1 MQRSK
6 RNTLA
11 ALGAAAAL
19 SLGTAL
25 PRPALAENSQ
35 VRISQQFG
43 LNWLAVTVM
52 LDQKL
57 IQKRAREL
65 GVDQLDVTLVKLSGG
80 SAVNDALLSG
90 SIDVG
95 GMGGPPSFIMTDRT
109 AGRRTVRAIGAVVDA
124 PMSLVTID
132 PAVRSIEDL
141 TDKDRIALPAPKVS
155 INAMMLQMAA
165 AKRYGYDR
173 ASKYDALGVGM
184 PHPDATATLI
194 AGNGQVKNYVGIF
207 PYTEQVLKQAA
218 GARVILTSYDVMGE
232 HNLAVLSCTEA
243 WKSANP
249 KTFRAVAMA
258 LDDALAYINA
268 DKRRAAE
275 LYVRTNKSN
284 LSAEQVYEMISAPQ
298 VVFSS
303 TPKGTMAFAEFMYRI
318 GSLKHKP
325 ESWKQYFWE
334 NQHGK
339 PGS

>member
-19 SLGTAL
+19 ALGAGL
-25 PRPALAENSQ
+25 PAPARAESPQ

-43 LNWLAVTVM
+43 LNWLAVAVM
-52 LDQKL
+52 LDQKM
-57 IQKRAREL
+57 IQKRAGEL
-65 GVDQLDVTLVKLSGG
+65 GLGDLDVTLVKLSGG

-90 SIDVG
+90 SIDIG

-109 AGRRTVRAIGAVVDA
+109 TGRQTVKAIGAVVDA

-132 PAVRSIEDL
+132 PAIRSIKDL
-141 TDKDRIALPAPKVS
+141 SAKDRIALPAPKVS
-155 INAMMLQMAA
+155 INAMMLQMEA
-165 AKRYGYDR
+165 AKLYGPDQ
-173 ASKYDALGVGM
+173 AGKYDALGVGM
-184 PHPDATATLI
+184 PHPDAAATLI

-207 PYTEQVLKQAA
+207 PYTEQVLKQAR

-243 WKSANP
+243 WKTANP
-249 KTFRAVAMA
+249 RTFKAVAMA
-258 LDDALAYINA
+258 LDDAMAYINA

-284 LSAEQVYEMISAPQ
+284 LSAAQVYEMISAPQ

-303 TPKGTMAFAEFMYRI
+303 TPKGTMAFAEFMYRT

-339 PGS
+339 QGS